1 VNPDFKEL
9 LIFNVQD
16 VDEYLIV
23 GAHALAAHGHVGATK
38 DLDIWVRPDRD
49 NAQEVLKARSDF
61 GARLAISFDHE
72 QEIGRTFARPRDVEK
87 LENAG
92 RRA

>member
-1 VNPDFKEL
+1 MNPDFKEL
-9 LIFNVQD
+9 LLTFNVQD
-16 VDEYLIV
+16 VEYLIV